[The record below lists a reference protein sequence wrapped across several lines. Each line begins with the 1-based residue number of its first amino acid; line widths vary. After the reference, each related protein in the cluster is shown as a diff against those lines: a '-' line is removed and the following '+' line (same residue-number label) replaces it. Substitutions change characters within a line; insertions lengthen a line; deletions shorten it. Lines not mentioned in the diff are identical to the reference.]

1 MKYHFIGIKGSGMS
15 SLAQIMF
22 DLGYDV
28 QGSDKE
34 EHFFTQIA
42 LDERGIKLLPFDKN
56 NITDNM
62 IVVVGATFKNDNVEV
77 DKAIELGIKMYDY
90 YELLSELTKKH
101 NTIAVCGC
109 HGKTTTTS
117 LLAHVFNNITGANYL
132 IGDGT
137 GYAKKGNEYLLI
149 EACEYQRHFLYYY
162 PKTTIITNIELDHVD
177 YYKDLDDI
185 KSAYVSFA
193 NQTDKRIIAYGDDDN
208 IRSVRNQITKDVYFY
223 GFEKDND
230 FRAVNVTSDSTGS
243 SFDVYYKNNL
253 LKHITINLFG
263 KHMILNTLAV
273 IAASYLEG
281 LNMDQVVYNLT
292 TYMGAKR
299 RFNETFIKDAVIIDD
314 YAHHPTEM
322 KAVIEAAR
330 QKYPTKKIAGVF
342 LPHTFSRTKALHK
355 EIAEVLNTI
364 DASYILDVYPSREK
378 ASDWPEVTSSLIID
392 LLKNGDSIDIS
403 TMSKLLN
410 HSNSVIIFMSPADL
424 QNMID
429 ELIRLLEI

>member
-1 MKYHFIGIKGSGMS
+1 
-15 SLAQIMF
+15 
-22 DLGYDV
+22 
-28 QGSDKE
+28 
-34 EHFFTQIA
+34 
-42 LDERGIKLLPFDKN
+42 
-56 NITDNM
+56 
-62 IVVVGATFKNDNVEV
+62 
-77 DKAIELGIKMYDY
+77 
-90 YELLSELTKKH
+90 
-101 NTIAVCGC
+101 
-109 HGKTTTTS
+109 
-117 LLAHVFNNITGANYL
+117 
-132 IGDGT
+132 
-137 GYAKKGNEYLLI
+137 
-149 EACEYQRHFLYYY
+149 
-162 PKTTIITNIELDHVD
+162 
-177 YYKDLDDI
+177 
-185 KSAYVSFA
+185 
-193 NQTDKRIIAYGDDDN
+193 
-208 IRSVRNQITKDVYFY
+208 
-223 GFEKDND
+223 
-230 FRAVNVTSDSTGS
+230 
-243 SFDVYYKNNL
+243 
-253 LKHITINLFG
+253 
-263 KHMILNTLAV
+263 MILNTLAV
-273 IAASYLEG
+273 IVASYLEG